1 VIDRADLAA
10 LPPVEAIDALPV
22 EALPAFVTRLAA
34 LTAAA
39 GARLVAEGSTQ
50 AAHEPMTLEQVA
62 EHLHVS
68 RKRVLE
74 LTREAG
80 GLPRIEVS
88 RKEILVRRSDLTA
101 WLARRLVA
109 PPTILYSSPHHD
121 RRRTPQGPQAARPD
135 AGATR
140 QGTRRPLELR
150 GALGTGRGRHL
161 RARGEAAAH
170 PGEAAA
176 GEKVRKEDS

>member
-101 WLARRLVA
+101 WLAGDELRRVRKRLGLTQVQLAKELGVHWNSVA
-109 PPTILYSSPHHD
+109 RWERGEVGISEPVAKLLRIL
-121 RRRTPQGPQAARPD
+121 ARPRP
-135 AGATR
+135 A
-140 QGTRRPLELR
+140 RR
-150 GALGTGRGRHL
+150 
-161 RARGEAAAH
+161 
-170 PGEAAA
+170 
-176 GEKVRKEDS
+176 